1 LNFDNID
8 YQWSENEE
16 ANEVSG
22 QVAMAVTESTS
33 EQPLK
38 RKSISGFLDQRLKL

>member
-1 LNFDNID
+1 LDKID

-22 QVAMAVTESTS
+22 QVAMAVTESAS

-38 RKSISGFLDQRLKL
+38 KNQFQTFSIEG